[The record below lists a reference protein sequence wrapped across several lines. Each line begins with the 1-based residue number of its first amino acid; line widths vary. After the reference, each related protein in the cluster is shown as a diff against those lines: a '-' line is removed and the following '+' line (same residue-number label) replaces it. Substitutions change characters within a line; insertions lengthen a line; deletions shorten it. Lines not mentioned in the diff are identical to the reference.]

1 MKKRALEKQKA
12 EDIILEEL
20 ETFCL
25 KTPNRDIRSF
35 SQRKIREAL
44 ENELQFMLEQ
54 KPNLSVKDACYLALR
69 KFLHQPLKV
78 TRELSEN
85 DQLNSETEK
94 LIRNL
99 FDSTKW

>member
-1 MKKRALEKQKA
+1 
-12 EDIILEEL
+12 
-20 ETFCL
+20 
-25 KTPNRDIRSF
+25 
-35 SQRKIREAL
+35 
-44 ENELQFMLEQ
+44 MLEQ

-99 FDSTKW
+99 LIPQNGDKGDQHEFEENLERVSSRHRELELTLSIPKNYPQKKSPNFQ